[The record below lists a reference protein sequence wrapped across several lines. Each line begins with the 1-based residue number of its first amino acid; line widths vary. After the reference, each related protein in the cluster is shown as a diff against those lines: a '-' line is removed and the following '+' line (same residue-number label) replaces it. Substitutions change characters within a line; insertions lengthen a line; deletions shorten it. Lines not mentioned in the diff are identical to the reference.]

1 MSIGILR
8 CYVPAQHRLQT
19 LAVGVFLL
27 ILIGGVATEQ
37 APPGQPK
44 GDGLLRSE
52 LSLGGRTATL
62 ACAPDLKV
70 NDAAHKGLLSA
81 TSGSAPARVRVGQLD
96 TTGSLRIGTINLA
109 GPPRQVQTPAGPQPP
124 GQESAAV
131 QYDLWLEGANNGWQ
145 LQVTGADKGVAG
157 QIPLSRQAAAPASPN
172 LVAALIPED
181 STVGRLVLRWGDYQ
195 ATADVQF
202 SDPSRRRTEENRG
215 VNVTTNRRH
224 DDDTSVLSR
233 ARLLA
238 QRNETALMLPKGPR
252 ISVSFQRTFA
262 RADRTDG
269 NPNTSRGLGVDGPD
283 FARLMQTPDGAIV
296 MLTESSVPRLRTEVP
311 LRFGKALIDTGNQV
325 AGFPGSYGVWLKRV
339 GSGWR
344 LVFNNEPDAWGSQ
357 HDPKFDAAEIELSHS
372 EGHAATRPF
381 AVAIVPRAADRGR
394 LVIVWGPHEW
404 TADFVAS

>member
-1 MSIGILR
+1 MCSR
-8 CYVPAQHRLQT
+8 NHRVPPLT
-19 LAVGVFLL
+19 VSVFLL
-27 ILIGGVATEQ
+27 TLIAGVATGQ

-62 ACAPDLKV
+62 AYAPDLEAS
-70 NDAAHKGLLSA
+70 DAAYKGLLSA
-81 TSGSAPARVRVGQLD
+81 TTGSAPARARVGQLA

-109 GPPRQVQTPAGPQPP
+109 GPQQAQTPAGPASPLAP
-124 GQESAAV
+124 GQGRAV
-131 QYDLWLEGANNGWQ
+131 VHYDLWLEGANNGRQ
-145 LQVTGADKGVAG
+145 LQVTVADKVVVG
-157 QIPLSRQAAAPASPN
+157 QIPLSRQAAVGASPN

-181 STVGRLVLRWGDYQ
+181 SSVGRQVLRGGAYP
-195 ATADVQF
+195 ATADMQF
-202 SDPSRRRTEENRG
+202 TDPSRRRTEENRG
-215 VNVTTNRRH
+215 VNVTTNRTH
-224 DDDTSVLSR
+224 DEDTSDLSR

-238 QRNETALMLPKGPR
+238 QRNETALVLPNGPR
-252 ISVSFQRTFA
+252 MSVSFQRTFA

-311 LRFGKALIDTGNQV
+311 LRFGKALIATGNQV

-357 HDPKFDAAEIELSHS
+357 HDPTFDAAEIEVSHS
-372 EGHAATRPF
+372 DGHAVARPF
-381 AVAIVPRAADRGR
+381 AVAIVPHAADRGR

>member
-1 MSIGILR
+1 MCR
-8 CYVPAQHRLQT
+8 RNHRLQT
-19 LAVGVFLL
+19 LAVSAFLL
-27 ILIGGVATEQ
+27 ILIAGVASQ

-52 LSLGGRTATL
+52 LSLGGRTVTL
-62 ACAPDLKV
+62 AYAPDLKA

-81 TSGSAPARVRVGQLD
+81 TTGSTPARVRVGQLD
-96 TTGSLRIGTINLA
+96 TTGSLRIGTIDLA
-109 GPPRQVQTPAGPQPP
+109 GPQQAQTPAGAQTP
-124 GQESAAV
+124 GQGPAAV
-131 QYDLWLEGANNGWQ
+131 QYDLWLEAANNGWQ
-145 LQVTGADKGVAG
+145 LQVTGTDKVVAG
-157 QIPLSRQAAAPASPN
+157 HIPLSRQAADPASPN

-181 STVGRLVLRWGDYQ
+181 SLVGRLVLRWGEYQ

-202 SDPSRRRTEENRG
+202 SDPSRRRTDENRG

-238 QRNETALMLPKGPR
+238 QRNETAFVLPKGAR

-262 RADRTDG
+262 RADRTAG

-283 FARLMQTPDGAIV
+283 FAHLTQTPDAAIV
-296 MLTESSVPRLRTEVP
+296 MLTESSVPRLRTEVA
-311 LRFGKALIDTGNQV
+311 LRFGNAVIDTGNQV
-325 AGFPGSYGVWLKRV
+325 PGFPGSYGVWLKRV

-372 EGHAATRPF
+372 EGHAAARPF

-394 LVIVWGPHEW
+394 LVIVWGPYEW
-404 TADFVAS
+404 TADFVVS

>member
-1 MSIGILR
+1 M
-8 CYVPAQHRLQT
+8 YVPRNHRLHT
-19 LAVGVFLL
+19 LAVSVFLS
-27 ILIGGVATEQ
+27 ILIAGVATEQ

-62 ACAPDLKV
+62 AYSPDLKA
-70 NDAAHKGLLSA
+70 NDAAHKGLLSP
-81 TSGSAPARVRVGQLD
+81 TTGSAPARVRVGQLD

-109 GPPRQVQTPAGPQPP
+109 GPQQVEVPADAQTPGKGPAG
-124 GQESAAV
+124 V
-131 QYDLWLEGANNGWQ
+131 QYHLWLEGAGTGWQ
-145 LQVTGADKGVAG
+145 LQITGADNVVAG
-157 QIPLSRQAAAPASPN
+157 QLPLSRQPAAPASPN

-202 SDPSRRRTEENRG
+202 SDPSRRRTVENSG

-238 QRNETALMLPKGPR
+238 QRNETAWVLPKGPR

-262 RADRTDG
+262 RADRTNG

-283 FARLMQTPDGAIV
+283 FAHLMQTPDGAIV

-311 LRFGKALIDTGNQV
+311 LRFGKALIDIGNQV

-372 EGHAATRPF
+372 EGHAAARPF

-394 LVIVWGPHEW
+394 LLVVWGTHEW
-404 TADFVAS
+404 SADFVVSTSAWP

>member
-1 MSIGILR
+1 M
-8 CYVPAQHRLQT
+8 YVPRNHRLHT
-19 LAVGVFLL
+19 LAVCVFLS
-27 ILIGGVATEQ
+27 ILIAGVATEQ
-37 APPGQPK
+37 APPGQPN

-62 ACAPDLKV
+62 AYSPDLKA
-70 NDAAHKGLLSA
+70 NDAAHKGLLSP
-81 TSGSAPARVRVGQLD
+81 TTGSAPARVRVGQLD

-109 GPPRQVQTPAGPQPP
+109 GPQQVEMPVDAQTPGKGPAG
-124 GQESAAV
+124 V
-131 QYDLWLEGANNGWQ
+131 QYHLWLEGAGTGWQ
-145 LQVTGADKGVAG
+145 LQITGADNVAAG
-157 QIPLSRQAAAPASPN
+157 QLPLSRQPAAPASPN

-202 SDPSRRRTEENRG
+202 SDPSRRRTVENSG
-215 VNVTTNRRH
+215 ANVTTNRRH

-238 QRNETALMLPKGPR
+238 QRNETAWVLPKGPR

-262 RADRTDG
+262 RADRTNG

-283 FARLMQTPDGAIV
+283 FAHLMQTPDGAIV

-311 LRFGKALIDTGNQV
+311 LRFGKALIDIGNQV

-372 EGHAATRPF
+372 EGHAAARPF

-394 LVIVWGPHEW
+394 LVVVWGPHEW
-404 TADFVAS
+404 SADFVVSTSAWP